1 MKKEFPG
8 DGPDR
13 WQAGG
18 GGHFI
23 QKLRAVEAVRDS
35 VFCMRGAYSVRM
47 GWGTAPGKTN
57 KFRID
62 YLVLLYCEKLGSE
75 CMCHP

>member
-1 MKKEFPG
+1 MG
-8 DGPDR
+8 LTDGKR
-13 WQAGG
+13 GG
-18 GGHFI
+18 AFYSE
-23 QKLRAVEAVRDS
+23 VEGSRGCRRLGVLYE
-35 VFCMRGAYSVRM
+35 GAYSVRM